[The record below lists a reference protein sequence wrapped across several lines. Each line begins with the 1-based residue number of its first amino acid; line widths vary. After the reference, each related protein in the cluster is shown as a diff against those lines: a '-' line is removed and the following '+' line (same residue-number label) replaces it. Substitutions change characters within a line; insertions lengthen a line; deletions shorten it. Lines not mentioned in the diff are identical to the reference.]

1 MNARQT
7 QPHELYDPL
16 ACSLCSAFLSS
27 LAVLCWVS
35 GTMLGVILSYHLF
48 PLGAAMAVRSLGASV
63 ENRLAAVKA
72 APAGAKE

>member
-1 MNARQT
+1 MNARQL

-16 ACSLCSAFLSS
+16 ACTLCSAFLSAC
-27 LAVLCWVS
+27 AVLCWAS

-48 PLGAAMAVRSLGASV
+48 PLGAAMAVRSLGAAV
-63 ENRLAAVKA
+63 EIRLVAAQA